1 MREMVDAAMERII
14 QVINTLAD
22 QPVDGCANA
31 DPGWVRSLA
40 EPLPQ
45 SSGDLASLLDFV
57 FDEAVPRSLNPISP
71 GFMGYIPGGGLFHAA
86 VADLISDTLNR
97 YVGVAAVAPVLTQLE
112 ANVVRWFCEIVG
124 YPSQAR
130 GFLTTGG
137 SLANLSAVIT
147 ARQVRLGDDFSRG
160 TIYLSD
166 QAHHCVEKAARLA
179 GLPRWNIRILP
190 TDSTLRLDPGQVL
203 SALRRDREQGLQ
215 PFMLVASAGTT
226 NTGAIDPLPV
236 LADLASAE
244 RLWLH
249 VDAAYGGFFCLTER
263 GRRALA
269 GIERADSIVLDPHK
283 TLFLPYGTGALLVRD
298 GNDLKATHSSKADYM
313 PPLQGDEE
321 LVDFCELS
329 PELTRPF
336 RGLRVWLPFKLHGAD
351 VFRAYL
357 DEKLDLARWI
367 AGELARI
374 PELEILAEPELSVTA
389 FAMRGEEPL
398 EARNAATRRLLSLI
412 NERQR
417 VHLTGTFLHGRFAIR
432 VAVVAFRVH
441 MPHMKILLEDILLAL
456 DRSRSASEYD

>member
-1 MREMVDAAMERII
+1 
-14 QVINTLAD
+14 
-22 QPVDGCANA
+22 
-31 DPGWVRSLA
+31 
-40 EPLPQ
+40 
-45 SSGDLASLLDFV
+45 
-57 FDEAVPRSLNPISP
+57 
-71 GFMGYIPGGGLFHAA
+71 
-86 VADLISDTLNR
+86 
-97 YVGVAAVAPVLTQLE
+97 GVAAVAPVLTQLE

-298 GNDLKATHSSKADYM
+298 GNDLKATHSSQADYM

-456 DRSRSASEYD
+456 DRSRSAGEYD

>member
-45 SSGDLASLLDFV
+45 SGGDLASLLDFV

-71 GFMGYIPGGGLFHAA
+71 GFMGYIPGGGVFHAA

-179 GLPRWNIRILP
+179 GLPRRNIRILP

-269 GIERADSIVLDPHK
+269 GIARADSIVLDPHK

-298 GNDLKATHSSKADYM
+298 GNDLKATHSSRADYM

-389 FAMRGEEPL
+389 FAMRGEGPL
-398 EARNAATRRLLSLI
+398 AARNAATRRLLSLI

-417 VHLTGTFLHGRFAIR
+417 VHLTGTTLHGRFAIR

>member
-71 GFMGYIPGGGLFHAA
+71 GFMGYIPGGGVFHAA

-179 GLPRWNIRILP
+179 GLPRRNIRILP

-269 GIERADSIVLDPHK
+269 GIARADSIVLDPHK

-298 GNDLKATHSSKADYM
+298 GNDLKATHSSRADYM

-398 EARNAATRRLLSLI
+398 EARNAATRRLLALI

-456 DRSRSASEYD
+456 DRSRSAGEYD

>member
-179 GLPRWNIRILP
+179 GLPRRNIRILP

-298 GNDLKATHSSKADYM
+298 GNDLKATHSSQADYM

-456 DRSRSASEYD
+456 DRSRSAGEYD